1 MLALVGDKCP
11 RSKCNVVTTYDYLK
25 SSTDERTGISVKL
38 DEYIYNKKS
47 MLYTDFNA
55 DIVVD
60 TFKLKI

>member
-1 MLALVGDKCP
+1 MLALVSDQCP
-11 RSKCNVVTTYDYLK
+11 RSKCNVVTTFDYLK
-25 SSTDERTGISVKL
+25 SSSDERTGISVKL

-60 TFKLKI
+60 TFKLSI